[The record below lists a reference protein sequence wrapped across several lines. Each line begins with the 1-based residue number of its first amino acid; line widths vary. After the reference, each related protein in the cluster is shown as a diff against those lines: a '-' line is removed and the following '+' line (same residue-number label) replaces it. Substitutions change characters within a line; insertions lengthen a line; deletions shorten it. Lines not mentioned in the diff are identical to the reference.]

1 MDRIQACLASNIRR
15 YRKQMGYSQ
24 EKLAEKAGASANYIA
39 MIEAGRYFPSLP
51 MLNKVAS
58 ALNIDSL
65 DLFDKSGF
73 EFQSLET
80 LKNEILKNI
89 SQTVNN
95 SFIKAAKNRENMAQ
109 KHIQE

>member
-1 MDRIQACLASNIRR
+1 MDKIQACLANNMKR
-15 YRKQMGYSQ
+15 YRKQMGLSQ

-51 MLNKVAS
+51 MLNRVAA

-73 EFQSLET
+73 EFQNLE
-80 LKNEILKNI
+80 LLRSEIINNIVLSVNE
-89 SQTVNN
+89 
-95 SFIKAAKNRENMAQ
+95 SFLKAAKNREGRA
-109 KHIQE
+109 